1 MSRIASVLNLPER
14 FFTRAARPLALSP
27 VFYRSLAA
35 ATKGARS
42 RAERKIQWVAEELLP
57 YLSKYVELPTPNIPR
72 LDLPPDVETVPLADI
87 EDLAAEVTQ
96 VRVVDGEGLSMT
108 EGKPSTEGPTV
119 TQALATTLHPGSYV
133 VTYKV
138 ISADGHPVSGAVPF
152 TVAEDAVT
160 APTQPESAPGP
171 TANGAPSSS
180 TAPAATT
187 SPATVA
193 APATTASDDG
203 SADRDGG
210 INGWLLGL
218 ALAGVAV
225 AFGVLGWRYRAQR

>member
-1 MSRIASVLNLPER
+1 MSHAGRRDDAGVSATGEN
-14 FFTRAARPLALSP
+14 RPVSAVRRLLITVLALATAALVVVPGTAASAHTALVSSSP
-27 VFYRSLAA
+27 KAG
-35 ATKGARS
+35 AT
-42 RAERKIQWVAEELLP
+42 LH
-57 YLSKYVELPTPNIPR
+57 ELPTEVR
-72 LDLPPDVETVPLADI
+72 LTFT

-152 TVAEDAVT
+152 TVAEDAVA